1 MKVSEILALAA
12 SMLMT
17 PEEVEADH
25 KRYYSMDRP
34 GKREY
39 LCHTLD
45 DLLEMKTVEPH
56 EYAQAKEFV
65 LDHLVGPHFRHSAY
79 VGWLCSTDPE
89 MAALRE
95 KDVHA
100 LYIEAQRRKHEWVK
114 QLIAEAIAK
123 ND

>member
-1 MKVSEILALAA
+1 MKTSEILALAA
-12 SMLMT
+12 PMLMT
-17 PEEVEADH
+17 PEELS
-25 KRYYSMDRP
+25 RDRRSGFSLDMP

-39 LCHTLD
+39 LCHTLH
-45 DLLEMKTVEPH
+45 DLLEMKTIELH
-56 EYAQAKEFV
+56 EHAQAKDFV
-65 LDHLVGPHFRHSAY
+65 LDHLKGPHFKHSTY
-79 VGWLCSTDPE
+79 VGWLCATDPE

-114 QLIAEAIAK
+114 QMIAEAIAK

>member
-1 MKVSEILALAA
+1 MKTSEILALAA
-12 SMLMT
+12 PMLMT
-17 PEEVEADH
+17 PEELARDN
-25 KRYYSMDRP
+25 KYSGIEDV

-39 LCHTLD
+39 LCHAVD
-45 DLLEMKTVEPH
+45 DLLEMKTIEPH
-56 EYAQAKEFV
+56 EHAQTKAFV
-65 LDHLVGPHFRHSAY
+65 LDHLVGPNFRHSAY
-79 VGWLCSTDPE
+79 VGWLCATDPE

>member
-1 MKVSEILALAA
+1 MKTSEILALAA
-12 SMLMT
+12 PMLMT
-17 PEEVEADH
+17 PEELARDN
-25 KRYYSMDRP
+25 KYSGIEDV

-39 LCHTLD
+39 LCHALD
-45 DLLEMKTVEPH
+45 DLLKRKTITSKEH
-56 EYAQAKEFV
+56 SEAKAFV

-79 VGWLCSTDPE
+79 VGWLCATDPE

-95 KDVHA
+95 KDAQA
-100 LYIEAQRRKHEWVK
+100 LYIVAQQRKHEWVK